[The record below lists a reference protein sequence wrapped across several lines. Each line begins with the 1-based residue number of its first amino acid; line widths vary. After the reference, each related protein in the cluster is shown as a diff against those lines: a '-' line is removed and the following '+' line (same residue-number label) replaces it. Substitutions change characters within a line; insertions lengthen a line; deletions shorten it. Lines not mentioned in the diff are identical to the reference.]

1 MICGAQKR
9 GSMPNQGPRSEC
21 NHCNNNMLATHK
33 HNASA
38 LFWYTQ
44 RYHAPTRGYLAQ
56 SSQTKGPGAWTGD
69 PGSRAPRHGYRPFS
83 VSLVNLLEGNFVQLC
98 ISILASISSSTV
110 PLISLS
116 GVNY

>member
-56 SSQTKGPGAWTGD
+56 SSQTKGPGPWTGD
-69 PGSRAPRHGYRPFS
+69 PRSRALRLGHRPFS
-83 VSLVNLLEGNFVQLC
+83 VRIVDSLDWGFVWGK
-98 ISILASISSSTV
+98 T
-110 PLISLS
+110 
-116 GVNY
+116 